1 MIDYNS
7 EAQAYD
13 TTRGGEPRAEAA
25 ADALEQLL
33 PQGPATVLDIAC
45 GTGIVTRRLQRTGRT
60 VLGVD
65 RSPGMLVPAARRI
78 PGGAVCGDATR
89 LPFASGSVDAVVMV
103 WLLHLL
109 PESTAGAVLAEALR
123 VLRPG
128 GRLVTTVDKEAAYF
142 TEESGVAR
150 ATAELR
156 RRYAPHAPDR
166 SERIRAWAADHGLR
180 PVGEARFPGT
190 GQGRGAR
197 QWRESIDAGRI
208 PWCNRAD
215 AEQVAEAVRRLAA
228 LPDQE
233 TPIADPLYRLLA
245 LEVCGGAGA
254 RRRGAHPP
262 RAARPA

>member
-13 TTRGGEPRAEAA
+13 TTRGGEPRAQAA

-45 GTGIVTRRLQRTGRT
+45 GTGIVTRRLQRPDRT

-65 RSPGMLVPAARRI
+65 RSPGMLAAAAHRI

-109 PESTAGAVLAEALR
+109 PDPEPVLAEALR

-142 TEESGVAR
+142 TEDSDLAR

-156 RRYAPHAPDR
+156 HQYTPHAPDDLA
-166 SERIRAWAADHGLR
+166 RIRAWAAAHGLR

-197 QWRESIDAGRI
+197 QWREAIDAGRI
-208 PWCNRAD
+208 PWCVRAD
-215 AEQVAEAVRRLAA
+215 AGQVAGVVRRLAA

-245 LEVCGGAGA
+245 LEVCG
-254 RRRGAHPP
+254 PP
-262 RAARPA
+262 AP